1 MSISKTTIENTPVE
15 LQNMRISVNQYI
27 KKKIEFKK
35 YSPKFEERVYNHS
48 LKETDLNEIKLFKY
62 QLFKLRYNNN
72 LKFIILNIKN
82 LEDKINK
89 KEITFNDIFKK
100 TSIEIFPEK
109 WKEVRKRKL
118 EEEKFLYETHLK
130 SRWGQEISGILNV
143 LSRKGISKQF
153 PLNDTSIFDSSTKS
167 RKSSRFSP

>member
-1 MSISKTTIENTPVE
+1 MSISKTTIKNTPVE

-62 QLFKLRYNNN
+62 QLFQLRYNKN

-130 SRWGQEISGILNV
+130 SNCLEKCSKCKKQNV
-143 LSRKGISKQF
+143 HVIGKQVRSADEPETHF
-153 PLNDTSIFDSSTKS
+153 YTCIECGNKWAY
-167 RKSSRFSP
+167 